1 MLDSAI
7 PHFPGDFVWGA
18 ATSAYQVE
26 GAVTAGGRG
35 RSTWDTFAETP
46 GKTRSGD
53 TGEHACDHYH
63 RYPEDIALMRELGL
77 DSYRFSIAWPR
88 IQPDGR
94 TLSREG
100 LGFYDRLLDTLC
112 SYGLAPMATLYHW
125 DTPQVLEDEGGWLN
139 RDTALR
145 FADYAAVLTEAFA
158 DRVALW
164 VPLNEPAMIT
174 LLGYGVGQHAPGQ
187 TLLFDALP
195 TAHHQ
200 LLAHGLAVRA
210 LRAGGATAVGTAN
223 NHTPV
228 WTADDRPETLAAAAA
243 YDALHNR
250 LFADPVLL
258 GRNPEHLGIEIPAE
272 DLAVIAEPL
281 DFYGVNYYNPTRIA
295 APSEGN
301 PMPFDLA
308 DIAEHPKTLM
318 GNPIVPDGLRELLV
332 QLRERYADRLPPVYI
347 TENGASFAEDL
358 GPDGA
363 VHDQPRVDFLRE
375 HLTALRAAVD
385 AGVDVRG
392 YYVWSLLDNFEWAE
406 GYGQPF
412 GLVHVDFQTQ
422 VRTPKDSFRWLQGQ
436 LDRRG

>member
-1 MLDSAI
+1 MT
-7 PHFPGDFVWGA
+7 FPDGFVWGV
-18 ATSAYQVE
+18 ATSAYQIE

-35 RSTWDTFAETP
+35 PSTWDTFSATA
-46 GKTRSGD
+46 GKTRSGE
-53 TGEHACDHYH
+53 TGEVACDHYH

-77 DSYRFSIAWPR
+77 DSYRFSFAWPR

-100 LGFYDRLLDTLC
+100 LGFYDRLIDTLC
-112 SYGLAPMATLYHW
+112 DHGLAPMATLYHW

-139 RDTALR
+139 RDIAAR
-145 FADYAAVLTEAFA
+145 FADYAAVLAEAFA
-158 DRVALW
+158 DRVAMW

-174 LLGYGVGQHAPGQ
+174 LLGYGMGQHAPGQ

-210 LRAGGATAVGTAN
+210 LRAGGANSIGTAN

-228 WTADDRPETLAAAAA
+228 WAADDRPETLAAAAA
-243 YDALHNR
+243 YDALHNG
-250 LFADPVLL
+250 LFADPILL
-258 GRNPEHLGIEIPAE
+258 GTMPEHLPGLEIPAE
-272 DLAVIAEPL
+272 DLRIISEPL
-281 DFYGVNYYNPTRIA
+281 DFYGVNYYNPTRIGT
-295 APSEGN
+295 PSEGN
-301 PMPFDLA
+301 PLPFDLG
-308 DIAEHPKTLM
+308 DIPEHPATLM
-318 GNPIVPDGLRELLV
+318 GSPIVPDGLRELLV
-332 QLRERYADRLPPVYI
+332 QLRTRFGAALPPVYI

-358 GPDGA
+358 VDGQ
-363 VHDQPRVDFLRE
+363 VHDQPRIDFLTG
-375 HLTALRAAVD
+375 HLAALSQAIE

-412 GLVHVDFQTQ
+412 GLVHVDFATQ
-422 VRTPKDSFRWLQGQ
+422 QRTRKDSFHWLREQ
-436 LDRRG
+436 LGKRG